1 MPPGVADV
9 TQESAPIATYREV
22 TFTSKRRIE
31 LFADR
36 IRVSG
41 SLGWSLDMDGT
52 IPLRSIEP
60 RKMTLRV
67 RHPLCANSL
76 GWGIAGLVTAIV
88 LVSKFNFDPIGEA
101 ASLAWCV
108 AISCLIG
115 SLYTRKKI
123 EYARFQSDAGAVMLD
138 IGRSGP
144 DKAQFDLFVEL
155 VMKQIHAS
163 RQTPSTPSGL

>member
-1 MPPGVADV
+1 MPSGVADV

-36 IRVSG
+36 VRVSG

-52 IPLRSIEP
+52 IPLRSIDP
-60 RKMTLRV
+60 RKMTLWV

-76 GWGIAGLVTAIV
+76 GWGIAGLATAIV
-88 LVSKFNFDPIGEA
+88 LITKFDFNPIGEA

-108 AISCLIG
+108 AITCLIG
-115 SLYTRKKI
+115 SMYTRKKI

-144 DKAQFDLFVEL
+144 DKAQFDSFVEL
-155 VMKQIHAS
+155 VMRQIHAS
-163 RQTPSTPSGL
+163 REAPADPAGT